1 MKTNVVK
8 SVNVETNLEKI
19 SLDYFDDKLEDIFT
33 IGSGDEEKYAELF
46 KCSPK
51 LVETLL
57 ILVEEIKDKLGADLR
72 DIWDRL
78 DRIEK
83 VER

>member
-19 SLDYFDDKLEDIFT
+19 SLDYFDEDNIFT
-33 IGSGDEEKYAELF
+33 IESGDEEKYAELF

-57 ILVEEIKDKLGADLR
+57 ILVEEIKDKLGTDLR

>member
-1 MKTNVVK
+1 MKTNIVR
-8 SVNVETNLEKI
+8 SVSIETNLEKI
-19 SLDYFDDKLEDIFT
+19 GLHYFDDKLEDVFAIE
-33 IGSGDEEKYAELF
+33 SGDEEKYAQLL

-57 ILVEEIKDKLGADLR
+57 ILVEEIRDKLGADLR

-78 DRIEK
+78 DKIEG

>member
-1 MKTNVVK
+1 MNVVK

-19 SLDYFDDKLEDIFT
+19 GLDYFDDKLENIFT
-33 IGSGDEEKYAELF
+33 IESGDEEKYAELL

-57 ILVEEIKDKLGADLR
+57 ILVEEIKDKLGTDLR

-78 DRIEK
+78 DKIEK
-83 VER
+83 VKR

>member
-19 SLDYFDDKLEDIFT
+19 SLDYFDEDNIFT
-33 IGSGDEEKYAELF
+33 IESGDEEKYAELF